1 MNPRRTHFHC
11 LKPECDHRAAL
22 DALNSLDPTA
32 KRSVCERQQYGTLI
46 CKVSEGGI
54 LNATSLSTK
63 PSKAFAPDSVRILLL
78 AAVFPLSLRCLCVL
92 VEPFSF
98 SLFAPVFL
106 STLFWSCPFR
116 SHCYLHRSVHAP

>member
-1 MNPRRTHFHC
+1 MNPRRIHFHC

-22 DALNSLDPTA
+22 DAL
-32 KRSVCERQQYGTLI
+32 
-46 CKVSEGGI
+46 GGI
-54 LNATSLSTK
+54 LNVTILSTK

-78 AAVFPLSLRCLCVL
+78 AAVFALSLRCLCVL